1 MAGKQAKILSDTDLA
16 SVLSTLATTRHPQRS
31 RVMVLL
37 SAKAGLRA
45 AEVAKLTWSMLLD
58 ASGNIGPAIEL
69 QDRIAKKRGGRIIP
83 MHPLLA
89 EALRALK
96 GAQQRPEG
104 PVVRSERGG
113 HMTPVS
119 VCNAFANLFRLAGL
133 EGASSHSGRR
143 TFITKAARAIGRV
156 GGSLRDAQ
164 ILAGHKS
171 IQTTERYIEANS
183 EAQQQLM
190 RLI

>member
-1 MAGKQAKILSDTDLA
+1 MAGKQAKILSDADL
-16 SVLSTLATTRHPQRS
+16 SLVLSTLHTTRHPIRN
-31 RVMVLL
+31 RCLILL

-45 AEVAKLTWSMLLD
+45 AEIGQLTWQMLLD
-58 ASGNIGPAIEL
+58 PSGEVGTAIALE
-69 QDRIAKKRGGRIIP
+69 DRIAKKRGGRIIP

-96 GAQQRPEG
+96 ETEHATG
-104 PVVRSERGG
+104 PVIRSERGG
-113 HMTPVS
+113 HLTAVS
-119 VCNAFANLFRLAGL
+119 VCNTFAALFRSAGL
-133 EGASSHSGRR
+133 EGCSSHSGRR

-164 ILAGHKS
+164 ILAGHS
-171 IQTTERYIEANS
+171 SLSTTQRYIEANS
-183 EAQQQLM
+183 EAQQALM

>member
-16 SVLSTLATTRHPQRS
+16 SVLSALATTRHPERS

-45 AEVAKLTWSMLLD
+45 AEISQLTWSMLLD
-58 ASGNIGPAIEL
+58 ASGNVDSAIAL
-69 QDRIAKKRGGRIIP
+69 HDRIAKKRGGRVIP
-83 MHPLLA
+83 MHPLLTD
-89 EALRALK
+89 ALRGLK
-96 GAQQRPEG
+96 GSQQRPEG

-119 VCNAFANLFRLAGL
+119 VCNAFSNLFRLAGL
-133 EGASSHSGRR
+133 QGCSSHSGRR

-156 GGSLRDAQ
+156 GGSLRDIQ
-164 ILAGHKS
+164 RLAGHADLS
-171 IQTTERYIEANS
+171 TTAIYIEDNTDAM
-183 EAQQQLM
+183 QKMM